1 MGIAHDLSPSGPN
14 SGSPNRHLETG
25 TSTGARWIQ
34 ELRRNARTAWLDV
47 LIMIRRLA
55 RWAVLLL
62 LLVALALGVLRT
74 KTGLRLPRID
84 RWATS
89 RTIPTRP
96 VGTRILVD
104 PATVWV
110 DDGDTLRITWPD
122 AP

>member
-1 MGIAHDLSPSGPN
+1 MRIAHDLSPSGAN

-25 TSTGARWIQ
+25 TSTGAQWND
-34 ELRRNARTAWLDV
+34 ELRRTARTAWPGV

-55 RWAVLLL
+55 RRALLLL

-74 KTGLRLPRID
+74 KTGLRLPRGAP
-84 RWATS
+84 WASS

-96 VGTRILVD
+96 VGTRVLVD

-110 DDGDTLRITWPD
+110 D
-122 AP
+122 